1 MEAVQLRTMLVLLV
15 SSVLMVA
22 KVPIPLD
29 LQEPAYTR
37 LGLETSR
44 QAIKHTEESVKN
56 ESLWSNLFLG
66 FFNIHNY
73 IFLNQKMF
81 YFIYSWLKNKIKGK
95 EREKNNKRLLEYIP

>member
-1 MEAVQLRTMLVLLV
+1 MLVLLV

-66 FFNIHNY
+66 FFNITTY
-73 IFLNQKMF
+73 FTIRKCFTFLYMV
-81 YFIYSWLKNKIKGK
+81 L
-95 EREKNNKRLLEYIP
+95 